1 MEKKQ
6 MKEFMTVSPAL
17 ICACTYAY
25 YGIYLMVFRLGSA
38 YYVQI
43 DVLEAGPEML

>member
-17 ICACTYAY
+17 ICACTHAH
-25 YGIYLMVFRLGSA
+25 YGIYIMVFRFASA
-38 YYVQI
+38 HHVQI